1 MVLLMRHSKDNYEPI
16 DLDEDD
22 KRSSHTILDIFAII
36 KQYVMTIKN
45 RIGMMKIRSTM
56 FILFY

>member
-1 MVLLMRHSKDNYEPI
+1 MKVMRKYMVLLMRHSKDNYEPI

-36 KQYVMTIKN
+36 KQYVMTIK
-45 RIGMMKIRSTM
+45 TE
-56 FILFY
+56 LE